1 MPGIGFTGF
10 HIPRVSVS
18 EIAEATVASS
28 SNEIV
33 RHSGK
38 RGGHSRTSVAPSNLT
53 NKLVDE
59 GLITRENLNR
69 MMNGQNSSD

>member
-1 MPGIGFTGF
+1 MIGSTGF

-28 SNEIV
+28 SNEVV
-33 RHSGK
+33 RHTGK
-38 RGGHSRTSVAPSNLT
+38 RGGHSRTSAAPSSLT

-59 GLITRENLNR
+59 GLITQENLNK
-69 MMNGQNSSD
+69 MMKGQNSID